1 MPWRWVLCGLLAAT
15 VAGCDA
21 CSTSSSPSTSTQNGT
36 GDAGV
41 RVGLTPE
48 QAGQVLARVGERTI
62 TLGDYA
68 AALERMDP
76 FERMRYQTDDRRQ
89 ALLDEMINVELLARE
104 AERRGLD
111 RRPETIEL
119 VRQYQRDEL
128 LARLRASLP
137 GPHELPEADVSR
149 HYQEH
154 RAEFSEPELRRAA
167 HIVLDDPAAAR
178 RLVREANGA
187 SPDRW
192 RELVQKYAP
201 AAITD
206 TGDKTTARPP
216 IEVPGDLG
224 FLSALGDEPADEVP
238 AALRTAVF
246 QIARA
251 GDVYPEPVVAG
262 GRQHV
267 VRLVSVREARQRSLA
282 EVDSLIRARLVEA
295 REAEARQALVAG
307 LRQNTPIE
315 IDEAAL
321 ERIEPAPSASTPP
334 AP

>member
-1 MPWRWVLCGLLAAT
+1 MAWRWVLCGLLAAT
-15 VAGCDA
+15 MASCDA
-21 CSTSSSPSTSTQNGT
+21 CSTSTSPTNTRNGAAD
-36 GDAGV
+36 GGV
-41 RVGLTPE
+41 RGGLTRE
-48 QAGQVLARVGERTI
+48 QAGQVLARVGQRSI

-111 RRPETIEL
+111 RRPETLEL
-119 VRQYQRDEL
+119 VRQFQRDEL

-137 GPHELPEADVSR
+137 GPHELPDADVSR
-149 HYQEH
+149 YYQDH

-167 HIVLDDPAAAR
+167 HIALDDAATAR
-178 RLVREANGA
+178 RLVRESAGA
-187 SPDRW
+187 SPDQW

-201 AAITD
+201 TRATD
-206 TGDKTTARPP
+206 TSDKTTARPP

-224 FLSALGDEPADEVP
+224 FLSADADEPADEVP
-238 AALRTAVF
+238 VALRKAVF
-246 QIARA
+246 QIAKA
-251 GDVYPEPVVAG
+251 GDVYPEPVVAA

-267 VRLVSVREARQRSLA
+267 VRLVSVREARQSSLA

-295 REAEARQALVAG
+295 REAEARQALVAR
-307 LRQNTPIE
+307 LRQAIRIE

-321 ERIEPAPSASTPP
+321 GRIEPAPSASTPP